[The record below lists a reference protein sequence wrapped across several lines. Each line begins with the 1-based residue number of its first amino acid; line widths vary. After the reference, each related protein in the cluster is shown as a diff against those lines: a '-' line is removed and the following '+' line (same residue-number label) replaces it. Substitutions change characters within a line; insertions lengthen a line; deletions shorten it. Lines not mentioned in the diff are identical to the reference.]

1 VLCETYQTLV
11 VRNPPKDA
19 YNPDDWRD
27 FFSQFA
33 DKQVTGVTVALDN
46 HVLVR
51 KLVERRI
58 HMRNLRLALP
68 RGIPLEDETAVREA
82 VARIVLER
90 QSEPQGCLVRCFG
103 CLVLPILNYFNML
116 LPVEK
121 LADKVFALRD
131 EINELQKSKYDVA
144 SVFVTFETEEGQR
157 AALSAMSTGKLTSM
171 MNNTN
176 AVTPSIVF
184 KGHVLR
190 VREPTEPSSVR
201 WLDLGASTIRKVL
214 GRVLNFCITLLLVSA
229 AGWVVAAIR
238 RKKAWI
244 VGPVVSVFNSIIP
257 LIIKILM
264 IFERHTSEGS
274 FQSSLYLKITLF
286 RWINTAVLTKVI
298 TPFTSTVSPGP
309 LDVLPQINAILW
321 SELWLVPSLRL
332 LDLWGN
338 IQKHVFAPRSRTQE
352 VMNSFFQ
359 GTYYNLGERYTD
371 MTKVLFVCFFYSSL
385 YVAETS
391 ALSCVVSNLTI
402 LIPTGFLRHFSLGLP
417 SCSYNTA
424 RTNTA

>member
-1 VLCETYQTLV
+1 M
-11 VRNPPKDA
+11 RNPPSDA

-33 DKQVTGVTVALDN
+33 EKQVTGVTVALDN
-46 HVLVR
+46 HMLVR
-51 KLVERRI
+51 KLVERRV

-68 RGIPLEDETAVREA
+68 KGVPLEDETAVREA

-90 QSEPQGCLVRCFG
+90 QSEPQGCLVQCFN

-121 LADKVFALRD
+121 LADKVFTLRED
-131 EINELQKSKYDVA
+131 ITELQKAKYDVVT
-144 SVFVTFETEEGQR
+144 VFVTFETEEGQR
-157 AALSAMSTGKLTSM
+157 AALSAMSTGKLAAM
-171 MNNTN
+171 LNNTS

-184 KGHVLR
+184 QGRVLR

-201 WLDLGASTIRKVL
+201 WLDLGASTFRKVA
-214 GRVLNFCITLLLVSA
+214 GRLFNLAITLLLVSA
-229 AGWVVAAIR
+229 AGWVVGSIR

-244 VGPVVSVFNSIIP
+244 AGPAVSVFNSIIP
-257 LIIKILM
+257 LLIKILM

-286 RWINTAVLTKVI
+286 RWVNTAVLTKVI

-321 SELWLVPSLRL
+321 SELWLVPCLRL

-338 IQKHVFAPRSRTQE
+338 VQKHVFAPRSRTQE
-352 VMNSFFQ
+352 VMNSFFY
-359 GTYYNLGERYTD
+359 GTFYNLGERYTD

-385 YVAETS
+385 
-391 ALSCVVSNLTI
+391 
-402 LIPTGFLRHFSLGLP
+402 
-417 SCSYNTA
+417 
-424 RTNTA
+424 